1 MNWGKRIAVLY
12 ISFVIMIVALVV
24 ISSKQDIEL
33 ESKDYYAQELK
44 YQQKINALNNSNAL
58 TSTVTSQLTE
68 NGVLLSFP
76 KEQANTN
83 IKGDALFFCAYDS
96 KKDKKIELKPNE
108 NGEQL
113 IPFSLLSTGKYTI
126 KISWNVLGKDFY
138 KENPIT
144 IK

>member
-1 MNWGKRIAVLY
+1 MNWGKCIAVLY
-12 ISFVIMIVALVV
+12 ISFVVMIVTLVV

-58 TSTVTSQLTE
+58 TSTVTSQITE

-76 KEQANTN
+76 KEQVSTN

-108 NGEQL
+108 KGEQL
-113 IPFSLLSTGKYTI
+113 IPFSLLSAGKYTL

>member
-24 ISSKQDIEL
+24 ISSRQDVEL

-44 YQQKINALNNSNAL
+44 YQQKINALNNTNKL
-58 TSTVTSQLTE
+58 TSSVTSQVTE
-68 NGVLLSFP
+68 KGVLLSFP
-76 KEQANTN
+76 KEQVNTN
-83 IKGDALFFCAYDS
+83 IKGDALFFCTYDS
-96 KKDKKIELKPNE
+96 KKDKRIELKLNT

-113 IPFSLLSTGKYTI
+113 IPLSMLSSGKYTL

-138 KENPIT
+138 KENSVT